1 MLLVNIAYTN
11 KKLDSRKILFST
23 QQIYIVSFL
32 IFCLEAL
39 CVRLVME
46 LESDS
51 VVAKENI
58 AKALRFG
65 AHSGSQDT
73 QIDTKKYV
81 LDFLQKILLQREKLE
96 AGLLKDY
103 LGSGIAT
110 AGQEVFSTLENS
122 NRKLLSI
129 ESGSI
134 IFVLFCPTTSSI
146 WQLTDDSWIKSLTLK
161 MENLCKSNRLVSFD
175 CNFN

>member
-1 MLLVNIAYTN
+1 
-11 KKLDSRKILFST
+11 
-23 QQIYIVSFL
+23 
-32 IFCLEAL
+32 
-39 CVRLVME
+39 ME
-46 LESDS
+46 FDCDS

-58 AKALRFG
+58 VKALRFG

-73 QIDTKKYV
+73 QVDTKKYV

-103 LGSGIAT
+103 LESGIAT
-110 AGQEVFSTLENS
+110 TGQEVLSTLENS
-122 NRKLLSI
+122 NRKLLSM

-134 IFVLFCPTTSSI
+134 IFTLFCPTTSSI

-161 MENLCKSNRLVSFD
+161 MENLLKKIG
-175 CNFN
+175 